1 MLPTYM
7 LPPRPNQNADGSI
20 NTGYSHR
27 FDANLPVTGREG
39 EKHVDKQDIDNAFL
53 QLQLL
58 ECFEMTEKKDEI
70 MKAQKREVDSL
81 YARIKKY
88 ILMQDHLYKDYVKL
102 ERKHEELQKN
112 LTLEAQKD
120 KEQLRNEQIKVR
132 DLENLVK
139 QLEVKFDKDR

>member
-1 MLPTYM
+1 M
-7 LPPRPNQNADGSI
+7 
-20 NTGYSHR
+20 
-27 FDANLPVTGREG
+27 
-39 EKHVDKQDIDNAFL
+39 DKQDIDNAFL

-58 ECFEMTEKKDEI
+58 ECFNMIEKKDEI

-81 YARIKKY
+81 YSRIKKY
-88 ILMQDHLYKDYVKL
+88 VLMQDHLYKDYVKL

-120 KEQLRNEQIKVR
+120 KEQLMNEQVKVR

-139 QLEVKFDKDR
+139 QLEAKFDKDR